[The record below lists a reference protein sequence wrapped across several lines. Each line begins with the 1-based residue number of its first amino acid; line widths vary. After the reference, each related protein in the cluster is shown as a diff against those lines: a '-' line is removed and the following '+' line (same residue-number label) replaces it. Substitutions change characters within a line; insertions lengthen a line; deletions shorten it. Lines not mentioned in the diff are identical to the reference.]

1 MKISIVTPENIL
13 DYWSILSSDEVFGIN
28 DNRLNCFVI
37 SDEDG
42 NSAGKMTARI
52 FPEYIRLES
61 LFIFPE
67 FRHKGFATALLNL
80 LKNRPKE
87 AFLPIRTFLED
98 EEDIRALLEKSGFT
112 EEKCD
117 YSIFTLSLGD
127 FPDANGLIKRK
138 FPDVS
143 LSKYKLLRMD
153 HVPKQK
159 LRQFI
164 LNSPHDELYLF
175 PDKTLDLDRFSDGS
189 IICEK
194 DGQIEAVSLIEET
207 DDYTQFTWTYGKD
220 SLAILICMAAAREDL
235 QAEYGPDYQIRCV
248 CWDETTLKIYQKSFA
263 NYELKQIKM
272 YRFAG

>member
-1 MKISIVTPENIL
+1 M
-13 DYWSILSSDEVFGIN
+13 
-28 DNRLNCFVI
+28 
-37 SDEDG
+37 
-42 NSAGKMTARI
+42 
-52 FPEYIRLES
+52 
-61 LFIFPE
+61 
-67 FRHKGFATALLNL
+67 
-80 LKNRPKE
+80 
-87 AFLPIRTFLED
+87 
-98 EEDIRALLEKSGFT
+98 
-112 EEKCD
+112 
-117 YSIFTLSLGD
+117 
-127 FPDANGLIKRK
+127 
-138 FPDVS
+138 
-143 LSKYKLLRMD
+143 
-153 HVPKQK
+153 PKQK

-272 YRFAG
+272 YKFAG